1 MPAIHLTIII
11 LEAREF
17 VLGICQG
24 QDKTRLLNAVP
35 TRHRLLPYL
44 IWLYGHRN
52 GAGTGWAVSGWIKSG
67 I

>member
-24 QDKTRLLNAVP
+24 QGKTRFLNTVSAMSQAFA
-35 TRHRLLPYL
+35 LAIPYL
-44 IWLYGHRN
+44 P
-52 GAGTGWAVSGWIKSG
+52 T
-67 I
+67 